1 MLWLGLPCGGGAA
14 WGTAQLHVCQPKL
27 WPVIWIQWT
36 PDYLTRLK
44 AFSFRSVSKIITS
57 PTATYSTI
65 SSSGQCWTCCAVQAM
80 STFSRCCFC
89 CGQLWEH
96 VLPSPVS
103 VFHCIV
109 PSTNSWSFS
118 NHQFPLQKRKKEI
131 PHQYCAH
138 ISQHHSS
145 LMAVEVWEGWCRREG
160 CKLRVGVY
168 SLNRETLEQ
177 LEQYQYAGG
186 KISTQTK
193 RSSAVSMLNCPTGCE
208 SFTSALGSHST
219 AAGSPG
225 SCVCT
230 ALQHWAT
237 TWLKGSMS
245 RAQQKG
251 SNNESTSC
259 QPEQG
264 KNGTVSYFI
273 SVWSQAELQNN

>member
-1 MLWLGLPCGGGAA
+1 MSSQSLPLPFPQPRNTPSYQLLQTPAANSGKGCSYSAIPMLWLGLPCGGGAA
-14 WGTAQLHVCQPKL
+14 WGTAQLHVRQPKL

-118 NHQFPLQKRKKEI
+118 NHQFPLQKRKKRDSSSVLCSHI
-131 PHQYCAH
+131 PT
-138 ISQHHSS
+138 SQLSH
-145 LMAVEVWEGWCRREG
+145 GCRG
-160 CKLRVGVY
+160 M
-168 SLNRETLEQ
+168 
-177 LEQYQYAGG
+177 GG
-186 KISTQTK
+186 L
-193 RSSAVSMLNCPTGCE
+193 V
-208 SFTSALGSHST
+208 
-219 AAGSPG
+219 
-225 SCVCT
+225 
-230 ALQHWAT
+230 
-237 TWLKGSMS
+237 
-245 RAQQKG
+245 QKG
-251 SNNESTSC
+251 RVQIKSWCTQS
-259 QPEQG
+259 
-264 KNGTVSYFI
+264 
-273 SVWSQAELQNN
+273 